1 MDSVEVAVE
10 YLSVEVVVELL
21 WELDAL
27 VAVVAMEVAVRYLQK
42 CRRLGGVERL

>member
-10 YLSVEVVVELL
+10 YLSVGVVVELL
-21 WELDAL
+21 WELGVL
-27 VAVVAMEVAVRYLQK
+27 VAVAEMEVAVRYLRK